1 MCNAYSINFK
11 CGHVQYAQGLPCGG
25 PDCSAPSRQ
34 IPCHQ
39 ICLDCTDY
47 EYMGLRCS
55 NMSIMDESAPRF
67 EDYLFEPNNF
77 DAEMV
82 DPAICDVDLKAI
94 ADDVLTV
101 EGSDSSDMSIDLTG
115 CPPHSPPKL
124 DKSSIEFIRLEA
136 PARSNYMYPSPVKL
150 FAGWPPL
157 EHQIHT
163 HPGYGDYAATPDEE
177 DFRCP
182 PPAPA
187 PTSASSYSGSDPVT
201 QLTTPSPSLFRRN
214 NYDNDCLSTDTP
226 QDRLFLTRSPTS
238 RELSPTPGARGHETF
253 IEAASAIF
261 DLPISWR
268 GNETLREF
276 LEEEDEDGYVLDEEE
291 MEGIDYTTDQFVAK
305 MRQPDFHRADY
316 YQTFPELGGPKVS
329 LEDASISDNLKLGA
343 IQKPTRD
350 DDTTT
355 KMPPTATN
363 TVGSVIKAIGP
374 FSLASTEAEPS
385 DN

>member
-1 MCNAYSINFK
+1 M
-11 CGHVQYAQGLPCGG
+11 
-25 PDCSAPSRQ
+25 
-34 IPCHQ
+34 
-39 ICLDCTDY
+39 
-47 EYMGLRCS
+47 S
-55 NMSIMDESAPRF
+55 NIDQSTPRF

-82 DPAICDVDLKAI
+82 DPAIPDVDLKAI

-101 EGSDSSDMSIDLTG
+101 EGSDSSDMPIDLTS
-115 CPPHSPPKL
+115 CPPRSPPKL

-136 PARSNYMYPSPVKL
+136 PVRSNYMYPSPVKL
-150 FAGWPPL
+150 FVGWPPL

-163 HPGYGDYAATPDEE
+163 HPGYGDYATTPDEE
-177 DFRCP
+177 DFRCL

-187 PTSASSYSGSDPVT
+187 PTSASSYSGSDAAI

-214 NYDNDCLSTDTP
+214 NYDSDFLSTGTT

-253 IEAASAIF
+253 IEAASAIL

-268 GNETLREF
+268 GNGTLREF
-276 LEEEDEDGYVLDEEE
+276 LEEEDEEGYVSDEDE
-291 MEGIDYTTDQFVAK
+291 MEEIDYTTDQFTAK

-316 YQTFPELGGPKVS
+316 QVFPDLGGPKVS
-329 LEDASISDNLKLGA
+329 LDDASISDNSKLGA

-350 DDTTT
+350 DDATI
-355 KMPPTATN
+355 KMPPTATPTKKDAMAN
-363 TVGSVIKAIGP
+363 VIKAIGP